1 MENQL
6 EEIKQKTDIVA
17 LVNEYVPLKKAGR
30 NYKALCPFHGEKT
43 PSFMVSPD
51 RQIFKCFGCSEGG
64 DAFEFVKKMEGLE
77 FGETVRKLAKR
88 AGVQLKEYAPSGL
101 EKKKDAVYS
110 INQTAT
116 DLYNYLLT
124 KHKAGKAA
132 LDYLHARKISDLSI
146 KNYQLGYAPEKGD
159 IAVSFLLKKGFNT
172 EVINLAGHSYSYSG
186 GKMLDRFRGRVV
198 FPIKDTQGRV
208 LGFSARALGS
218 REPKYLNSP
227 DTLVFNKSKSLYG
240 IDLAKSEISKNK
252 TAVLVEGNLD
262 VISSYQTG
270 VKNVVAPLGTALT
283 ERQVEILRRFSDN
296 LLIAFDTDFAGNAA
310 ARRGIELAEEAGF
323 SVKVVDLG
331 EGKDPD
337 DTIRKDP
344 NVWKNK
350 IKEAVSV
357 YDFILDSSI
366 KRWGLDADG
375 KKKIAR
381 EILPVIAKLP
391 DKIAQDHY
399 VQKIAAKLS
408 VSEDAVRSD
417 LKKYSVSNPLE
428 TKESSEE
435 DEKSPVKTSKILLLE
450 EYLLALIIQTGVLPK
465 EIDEKFFSQPEA
477 KNLYLVIKKHY
488 DTEGKIKLK
497 KLSETIPENVLKIY
511 DQAILYDVGE
521 EIVDYRDEAQKEI
534 YSCTQRIKELNL
546 RTRLKRL
553 GLEIKQAEVAAESKK
568 LKGLTEEFRDLSLQ
582 LYHLK
587 TGK

>member
-146 KNYQLGYAPEKGD
+146 KKYQLGYAPEKGD

-262 VISSYQTG
+262 VISSYQSG

-553 GLEIKQAEVAAESKK
+553 GLEIKQAEVADESKK